1 LGQQYGPCSAWRC
14 DPDARQERSRL
25 SSCVFEDW
33 TARERAGRG
42 YGRHA
47 YVHHLVAEAFHGPR
61 PNYLAVARHLND
73 VKTDNR
79 LENVAWGTRKEN
91 AADMRRNREKAA
103 GQEELAV

>member
-1 LGQQYGPCSAWRC
+1 MAAEVWLPIEGSADHWV
-14 DPDARQERSRL
+14 SNM
-25 SSCVFEDW
+25 
-33 TARERAGRG
+33 
-42 YGRHA
+42 
-47 YVHHLVAEAFHGPR
+47 GPR

-73 VKTDNR
+73 EKTDNR